1 MRLRDKV
8 AIVTGAG
15 TGLGQSIATLFARQ
29 GASVVVNGRRPGPI
43 AAVAEE
49 IERAGGHAISVP
61 GDVTVAA
68 DVRRLVEAAVQT
80 FDRLD
85 ILVNNAGVLASRTKV
100 VECTEEEWRAT
111 LDANLTGVF
120 LCCKYG
126 LPALIKSRG
135 NIVNI
140 ASSGALRPTRRRAAY
155 GASKAGVVWLTRSI
169 ALDYA
174 RDGVRVNAVCPAFVE
189 TDINREWLADLH
201 ERGGYEALAKAHPLG
216 LGDPDDVAY
225 AAMFLASDEAKWIT
239 GVALPVDGG
248 ATVATA

>member
-1 MRLRDKV
+1 MRLKDKV

-15 TGLGQSIATLFARQ
+15 TGLGRSIATLFARE

-43 AAVAEE
+43 AAVAEA
-49 IERAGGHAISVP
+49 IERAGGRAVPVP

-85 ILVNNAGVLASRTKV
+85 VLVNNAGVLPARTKLAD
-100 VECTEEEWRAT
+100 CTEEDWRVT
-111 LDANLTGVF
+111 LDGNLTSVF
-120 LCCKYG
+120 LCCKG
-126 LPALIKSRG
+126 ALPALIKSRG

-140 ASSGALRPTRRRAAY
+140 ASAAGLRPTRHRAAY
-155 GASKAGVVWLTRSI
+155 GASKAAVVLLTRSM

-174 RDGVRVNAVCPAFVE
+174 RQGVRVNAVCPAFVE
-189 TDINREWLADLH
+189 TDLNREWVAALRGH
-201 ERGGYEALAKAHPLG
+201 GGYETLLRSHPLG
-216 LGDPDDVAY
+216 LGEPDDVAY
-225 AAMFLASDEAKWIT
+225 ATMFLASDEAKWIT

-248 ATVATA
+248 ATVAGA

>member
-15 TGLGQSIATLFARQ
+15 TGLGRSIATLFARE

-43 AAVAEE
+43 AAVAEA
-49 IERAGGHAISVP
+49 IEQAGGRAIPVA

-85 ILVNNAGVLASRTKV
+85 VLVNNAGVLPSRTKV
-100 VECTEEEWRAT
+100 AECTEEEWRTT
-111 LDANLTGVF
+111 LDGNLTSVF
-120 LCCKYG
+120 LCCKCA

-140 ASSGALRPTRRRAAY
+140 ASTGGLRATRHRAAY
-155 GASKAGVVWLTRSI
+155 GASKAGVVMLTRSM

-174 RDGVRVNAVCPAFVE
+174 RHGVRVNAVCPAFVE
-189 TDINREWLADLH
+189 TELNREWLAALRA
-201 ERGGYEALAKAHPLG
+201 RGGYEALVKTHPLG
-216 LGDPDDVAY
+216 LGEPDDVAC
-225 AAMFLASDEAKWIT
+225 AVMFLASDEARWIT

-248 ATVATA
+248 AMVASA